1 MISTGYVMRF
11 AFVWLAT
18 SVVGVGCG
26 AADAPAGDD
35 DTSDVANGKD
45 DDGKDTDD
53 GNSSNP
59 GGNDGPGNN
68 GGADS
73 GGSNDGNGNGNG
85 NGNGGDGGGG
95 GNGGDGMAGDG
106 KDVVTIGDSY
116 MRISD
121 GTPLQKPGNEGVEVS
136 LEKVSKRDYRNYGYT
151 GVELFPT
158 QKVAAVLDGVIP
170 GQFENAKKENPDVK
184 TVVVAAGGNDLT
196 NDCNGAMSTGELN
209 AACKKLLDD
218 IEAGCQKMVSDFAK
232 AGVKDVVWVGY
243 GKTEK
248 ASGGFP
254 PQERAL
260 DGAMQ
265 GLRERRMA
273 NCKADDPSLGGLR
286 CHYVDGRALSFKV
299 RDGFHPDPAGYDTI
313 ATAVWERMQ
322 KENVAR

>member
-1 MISTGYVMRF
+1 MISKRYTTRF
-11 AFVWLAT
+11 AFVWLA
-18 SVVGVGCG
+18 VAMVGCG
-26 AADAPAGDD
+26 GADAGPPDD
-35 DTSDVANGKD
+35 DTSDV
-45 DDGKDTDD
+45 DDGKDDGKGNIDD
-53 GNSSNP
+53 GNSS
-59 GGNDGPGNN
+59 GN
-68 GGADS
+68 GGDDDGS
-73 GGSNDGNGNGNG
+73 GGNGNGSNDANSNVDGGG
-85 NGNGGDGGGG
+85 NGDADGGGG
-95 GNGGDGMAGDG
+95 GNPSGDDGMAGNG

-121 GTPLQKPGNEGVEVS
+121 GTPLQMPGSEGIELS

-151 GVELFPT
+151 GVEVFPT
-158 QKVAAVLDGVIP
+158 QKAAAVLNGVIP
-170 GQFENAKKENPDVK
+170 GQFENARKENPDIK

-196 NDCNGAMSTGELN
+196 NDCNGAMSPGEVN

-218 IEAGCQKMVSDFAK
+218 IEAACQKMVSDFAK

-260 DGAMQ
+260 DGAIQ
-265 GLRERRMA
+265 ILREKRMA
-273 NCKADDPSLGGLR
+273 SCKADDPSLGGLR
-286 CHYVDGRALSFKV
+286 CHYVDSRALSFKL
-299 RDGFHPDPAGYDTI
+299 RDGFHPDAAGYDTI